1 VSDVVQKSRYA
12 QFQFRM
18 RLLSQQITLNCMLL
32 LGYVFTIV
40 LLAMF
45 QKQRFNFL
53 DDFHFFHLKKG
64 E

>member
-1 VSDVVQKSRYA
+1 
-12 QFQFRM
+12 
-18 RLLSQQITLNCMLL
+18 
-32 LGYVFTIV
+32 V

>member
-1 VSDVVQKSRYA
+1 
-12 QFQFRM
+12 
-18 RLLSQQITLNCMLL
+18 MLL